1 MAESV
6 PPGRAGRLWLRSRV
20 ASAQRSLELLDRKRQ
35 LLIRELAGIAG
46 RRELAEREWAER
58 ALEARTWGLRA
69 AAIGGISDISFVA
82 SSCGGPAV
90 VEVPWRNTMGVIHP
104 GQPSCTL
111 PPLAPAA
118 TAATSAALGP
128 ATAVY
133 RQALEAAVAYAAADR
148 SFRVLEAELRAT
160 ERRHRAIERRR
171 LPALQETLRRLELR
185 LDELEREERVIGRWA
200 KQRTGR

>member
-20 ASAQRSLELLDRKRQ
+20 ASAQRSLELLERKRQ
-35 LLIRELAGIAG
+35 LLMRELSGAAQ

-58 ALEARTWGLRA
+58 ALEAHTWGLRA

-82 SSCGGPAV
+82 ASCDGKAV

-118 TAATSAALGP
+118 TAAASAALGP
-128 ATAVY
+128 ATAAY
-133 RQALEAAVAYAAADR
+133 RRAVEAAVAYAAADR
-148 SFRVLEAELRAT
+148 SFQVLEAELRAT

-171 LPALQETLRRLELR
+171 LPALVDTLDRLELR

-200 KQRTGR
+200 KQRTSC

>member
-1 MAESV
+1 VAESV

-20 ASAQRSLELLDRKRQ
+20 ASAQRSLELLDRKRRLMMHELSGIARQ
-35 LLIRELAGIAG
+35 RELAASDWVTAS
-46 RRELAEREWAER
+46 RDAH
-58 ALEARTWGLRA
+58 TWGLRA
-69 AAIGGISDISFVA
+69 AAVGGIADFRFVTA
-82 SSCGGPAV
+82 SSAGRAS

-111 PPLAPAA
+111 PAMTPVV
-118 TAATSAALGP
+118 TAAAGAALGP
-128 ATAVY
+128 ATAAY
-133 RQALEAAVAYAAADR
+133 RRALEAAVAYAAVDR

-160 ERRHRAIERRR
+160 ERRRRAIERRR
-171 LPALQETLRRLELR
+171 LPALQDRLHRLELR